1 MRSMTKIQDLIERD
15 LSRQIEE
22 IIKVYQD
29 DEQTIYEEIAEYV
42 PTENLKDRY
51 VDALG
56 AIAKSPQTHKKIEK
70 MGLWISGFFGS
81 GKSSFAKNLGLM
93 LSNPTICGSEA
104 SGLFKEKFDDQRISS
119 YIDSINARIPA
130 KVIMFDIA
138 NTSYVRKGGK
148 ELISEVMYRSLLE
161 NLGYSKDFDI
171 AELEIW
177 LEKSGRYADLLA
189 AYDELYQDVPWEDAR
204 NGAEKMGRASA
215 VMHRLDPAT
224 YPDVTAW
231 RNTVR
236 GKSVDFSVED
246 FVTRVFELSKRRL
259 EGKSLVFIIDE
270 VGQYVGRSDAKLE
283 DLRVVIEGLG
293 KESKNRLNRG
303 EIIAPVWVIVTSQER
318 LQDVIN
324 TIDEKNTKFPRLLDR
339 FLSVDLSPEDI
350 REVATRR
357 VLSKKDEAKPVLAKL
372 YRDSHGKLLEQSHLE
387 RTPIRSD
394 IAEDDFIQFYPY
406 LPHFI
411 NLSIKIM
418 DGIRRQPGATRHIGG
433 SNRTIIKQAYE
444 MLVSERTNLANKPVG
459 TLVAMDDIYELVEG
473 SLQERRSDIAQIAE
487 TFSDDGGLALRV
499 AKTICLLE
507 FVREV
512 PRTTR
517 NIAAVMLKSVDG
529 SVPLH
534 EVEGTLERLNDA
546 DFIKTTE
553 EGWKLQSAEEKD
565 WGVERRRHLNPMPAD
580 RIAIHHDI
588 IGDIV
593 ADTKLKNYQL
603 KKKNFKVE
611 YSVDGAR
618 IGESGMIPV
627 SIVITD
633 SPPEV
638 ARKIEAIE
646 DESRIQK
653 KTLFWVMALTPE
665 IDDLVTQY
673 HASHCMVDEYAR
685 LAAQDKITPVER
697 ECLESEKL
705 LLSRIRSRLIDK
717 ISEALV
723 QGTGVFDGRKKDSS
737 SFGNSLSAVFRG
749 FFEYAVPELFPKF
762 EMGAVKLKGD
772 EAAKIL
778 KAENLNGLPTV
789 FYEGEDSLGLVI
801 RDGQNY
807 VLNPNAPTA
816 LEIFGRIHQAKEYGG
831 ERETG
836 KKLEQ
841 HFSGFGYGWDT
852 DVLKV
857 VLAALFRAGEIE
869 VLHEGKLYR
878 NYADSQAWVPFT
890 NNIKF
895 RNAGF
900 IERVGKP
907 LLKALV
913 RASDLHR
920 DIEGVEIDI
929 EEAKIVSAFKVLVA
943 KYYDDVLELKTRIH
957 SHNLPVGDIAD
968 SYFNQ
973 LSAIK
978 SSDPNE
984 TFALIDG
991 YGTDLL
997 DTHRAYLALKRSLT
1011 PECLETVSRARKI
1024 LHEVAPQVDAPET
1037 SQELA
1042 AILSSSTFYDQVDEI
1057 TALSDRIVAAFRD
1070 EYEAAHQERRKRY
1083 LQAIEEVRKDP
1094 DFAGIGEGNQGIVL
1108 SRLKAVG
1115 CTDLKFSEDVWK
1127 CATCRASLGQLHSD
1141 IAAASGRTQEALAK
1155 VQELLVK
1162 DPEVKTQRVRLSAS
1176 FPSRLDSKEA
1186 VDLAVEALREE
1197 LLKRIDEGII
1207 VIPE

>member
-1 MRSMTKIQDLIERD
+1 MELIQDLIERD

-42 PTENLKDRY
+42 PTDNIKEQLADTL
-51 VDALG
+51 V
-56 AIAKSPQTHKKIEK
+56 AIAKSPQTHQKIEK

-81 GKSSFAKNLGLM
+81 GKSSFAKNLGLI
-93 LSNPTICGSEA
+93 LSNPQICGSSA
-104 SGLFKEKFDDQRISS
+104 SELFKKKFNDQRISS
-119 YIDSINARIPA
+119 YIDNINARIPA

-177 LEKSGRYADLLA
+177 LEKTGRYDDFLA
-189 AYDELYQDVPWEDAR
+189 AYNELYQDVPWEEAR
-204 NGAEKMGRASA
+204 NGAEKIGRASA
-215 VMHRLDPAT
+215 VMHQLDPAT
-224 YPDVTAW
+224 YPDVLAW

-246 FVTRVFELSKRRL
+246 FVTRVFELSERRL
-259 EGKSLVFIIDE
+259 KGKSLFFVIDE

-283 DLRVVIEGLG
+283 DLRVIIEGLG
-293 KESKNRLNRG
+293 KESKNRLKRG

-324 TIDEKNTKFPRLLDR
+324 TIDEKNVKFPRLLDR
-339 FLSVDLSPEDI
+339 FFTVDLSPEDI

-357 VLSKKDEAKPVLAKL
+357 VLSKKEEAKPILEKI
-372 YRDSHGKLLEQSHLE
+372 YRDSHGKLLEQCHLE

-394 IAEDDFIQFYPY
+394 ITEEDFVQFYPY

-444 MLVSERTNLANKPVG
+444 MLVSERTNLAAKPVG
-459 TLVAMDDIYELVEG
+459 TLVALDDIYELVEG

-487 TFSDDGGLALRV
+487 TFPDDGGWALRV
-499 AKTICLLE
+499 AKTISLLE

-517 NIAAVMLKSVDG
+517 NIAAVMLKSVDE
-529 SVPLH
+529 SVPTH
-534 EVEGTLERLNDA
+534 KVEEALKRLSDA
-546 DFIKTTE
+546 DFIKSTE
-553 EGWKLQSAEEKD
+553 EGWKLQSAEEKN
-565 WGVERRRHLNPMPAD
+565 WGVERRRHLNPKPAD
-580 RIAIHHDI
+580 RITILHDV

-611 YSVDGAR
+611 YSVDGVR
-618 IGESGMIPV
+618 IGDPGIIPV
-627 SIVITD
+627 SIVMAD
-633 SPPEV
+633 SPLDI
-638 ARKIEAIE
+638 ARKIEAVE
-646 DESRIQK
+646 DESRLQN

-665 IDDLVTQY
+665 IDDLVAQY
-673 HASHCMVDEYAR
+673 HASHWMVEEFAR
-685 LAAQDKITPVER
+685 LAAQNKISNVER
-697 ECLESEKL
+697 DSLESEKQER
-705 LLSRIRSRLIDK
+705 SRIRSRLNDK
-717 ISEALV
+717 ITEALM
-723 QGTGVFDGRKKDSS
+723 QGTGIFSGRKKDSS

-772 EAAKIL
+772 EAAKLL
-778 KAENLNGLPTV
+778 KAENLNGLPPV
-789 FYEGEDSLGLVI
+789 FYEGEDSLSLVI

-807 VLNPNAPTA
+807 VLNPEAPIA
-816 LEIFGRIHQAKEYGG
+816 KEIFGRIHHAKEYGG

-836 KKLEQ
+836 RKLEQ
-841 HFSGFGYGWDT
+841 YFSGFGYGWDT

-857 VLAALFRAGEIE
+857 VLAALFRAGMIE
-869 VLHEGKLYR
+869 VLHEGKVYR
-878 NYADSQAWVPFT
+878 NYADPQARVPFI
-890 NNIKF
+890 NNIQF

-900 IERVGKP
+900 VERTGRP
-907 LLKALV
+907 PLKALV

-920 DIEGVEIDI
+920 EIEGVEVDID
-929 EEAKIVSAFKVLVA
+929 EAKIVSAFKALAA
-943 KYYDDVLELKTRIH
+943 KYYDDVLELRTRIR
-957 SHNLPVGDIAD
+957 SYILPVGDVVD
-968 SYFNQ
+968 DYFDQ
-973 LSAIK
+973 LSSIK
-978 SSDPNE
+978 SSDPND
-984 TFALIDG
+984 TFTLIDG

-997 DTHRAYLALKRSLT
+997 AAHRAYLALKRNFT
-1011 PECLETVSRARKI
+1011 PACLEAVSRARKI
-1024 LHEVAPQVDAPET
+1024 LHEVAPQIDVPEA
-1037 SQELA
+1037 SEALA
-1042 AILSSSTFYDQVDEI
+1042 ATLSSPTFYEQVDEI
-1057 TALSDRIVAAFRD
+1057 VALSDQLVATFQE
-1070 EYEAAHQERRKRY
+1070 EYEAAHQERRNLY
-1083 LQAIEEVRKDP
+1083 LQAIEEVTGDP
-1094 DFAGIGEGNQGIVL
+1094 DFAGIGEGDQKIVL
-1108 SRLKAVG
+1108 SQLKSVG
-1115 CTDLKFSEDVWK
+1115 CTDLRFSEEVWR
-1127 CATCRASLGQLHSD
+1127 CATCRASLGQMHSD
-1141 IAAASGRTQEALAK
+1141 IAAVAGRTQEALAK

-1162 DPEVKTQRVRLSAS
+1162 DPEIKTQRLRLSAS
-1176 FPSRLDSKEA
+1176 FPSRLDSKES
-1186 VDLAVEALREE
+1186 VELAVGALKEE
-1197 LLKRIDEGII
+1197 LLKLIDEGIVI
-1207 VIPE
+1207 IPE

>member
-1 MRSMTKIQDLIERD
+1 MEQIRDLIERD

-29 DEQTIYEEIAEYV
+29 DEQTIYEEIEEYV
-42 PTENLKDRY
+42 PTENIKDHFVKTLK
-51 VDALG
+51 
-56 AIAKSPQTHKKIEK
+56 AIAESPQTHKKIEK

-93 LSNPTICGSEA
+93 LSNPEICGLHTSD
-104 SGLFKEKFDDQRISS
+104 LFKKKFDDQRIAS
-119 YIDSINARIPA
+119 YLDSINARIPV

-138 NTSYVRKGGK
+138 NTTYIRKGGK
-148 ELISEVMYRSLLE
+148 ELISEVMYRALLE
-161 NLGYSKDFDI
+161 NLGYSKDFDV

-177 LEKSGRYADLLA
+177 LEQSGRYEQFLSS
-189 AYDELYQDVPWEDAR
+189 YNELYQDVPWEEAR

-224 YPDVTAW
+224 YPDVLTW
-231 RNTVR
+231 RNSVR

-246 FVTRVFELSKRRL
+246 FVNRVFELSERRL
-259 EGKSLVFIIDE
+259 KGKSLVFIVDE

-324 TIDEKNTKFPRLLDR
+324 TIDEKNVKFPRLLDR
-339 FLSVDLSPEDI
+339 FLPVDLSPEDI

-357 VLSKKDEAKPVLAKL
+357 VLSKKDGAEPVLEKL
-372 YRDSHGKLLEQSHLE
+372 YRDSHGKLLEQCHLE
-387 RTPIRSD
+387 RTSIRSD
-394 IAEDDFIQFYPY
+394 ISDEDFVQFYPY

-444 MLVSERTNLANKPVG
+444 MLVSERTDLAHKPIG
-459 TLVAMDDIYELVEG
+459 TLVTIDNIYDLVET
-473 SLQERRSDIAQIAE
+473 SLQERRSDIADVAE
-487 TFSDDGGLALRV
+487 AFPDDDGWALKV

-512 PRTTR
+512 PRTPR
-517 NIAAVMLKSVDG
+517 NIAAVLLNSVDG
-529 SVPLH
+529 SAPVH
-534 EVEGTLERLNDA
+534 EVEEALQRMSDA
-546 DFIKTTE
+546 DFVKQTD

-565 WGVERRRHLNPMPAD
+565 WGLIRRRHLKLNPAD
-580 RIAIHHDI
+580 RIAIHHEI

-593 ADTKLKNYQL
+593 TDTKLKNYQL

-611 YSVDGAR
+611 YSVDGAK

-627 SIVITD
+627 SIVIAN
-633 SPPEV
+633 SPADVPG
-638 ARKIEAIE
+638 KIEATE

-673 HASHCMVDEYAR
+673 YASQWMVEEYGR
-685 LAAQDKITPVER
+685 LAAQNKITPVER
-697 ECLESEKL
+697 ECLESEKVDK
-705 LLSRIRSRLIDK
+705 SRIKARLNDK
-717 ISEALV
+717 ITETLF
-723 QGTGVFDGRKKDSS
+723 QGTGIFDGRKKDAS
-737 SFGNSLSAVFRG
+737 SFGDSLSAAFRG
-749 FFEYAVPELFPKF
+749 FFEYAVPELFSKF

-772 EAAKIL
+772 EAVKL
-778 KAENLNGLPTV
+778 LRAENLNGLPAI
-789 FYEGEDSLGLVI
+789 FYEGEDGLGLVI
-801 RDGQNY
+801 REGQSY
-807 VLNPNAPTA
+807 VLNSNAPIA
-816 LEIFGRIHQAKEYGG
+816 LEIFGPIHQAKEYGG
-831 ERETG
+831 DRETG

-841 HFSGFGYGWDT
+841 HFSGFDYGWDI

-878 NYADSQAWVPFT
+878 NYADSQVWVPFT

-907 LLKALV
+907 PLAALV

-929 EEAKIVSAFKVLVA
+929 DEAKIVSAFKVLA
-943 KYYDDVLELKTRIH
+943 TKYYDDVLELRARIQ
-957 SHNLPVGDIAD
+957 SFNLPAKDIVDDYFEQLSSIRSSDASDTFTLID
-968 SYFNQ
+968 SY
-973 LSAIK
+973 
-978 SSDPNE
+978 
-984 TFALIDG
+984 
-991 YGTDLL
+991 GTTLL
-997 DTHRAYLALKRSLT
+997 DAHKAYLALKRSLT
-1011 PECLETVSRARKI
+1011 AECFDAVSRARTV
-1024 LHEVAPQVDAPET
+1024 LHEVAPQVNTPQTSDA
-1037 SQELA
+1037 LA
-1042 AILSSSTFYDQVDEI
+1042 KILSSPTFYEELDEM
-1057 TALSDRIVAAFRD
+1057 TALSEELVATFQKD
-1070 EYEAAHQERRKRY
+1070 YEAIHQERRDVYK
-1083 LQAIEEVRKDP
+1083 LAIEEVKD
-1094 DFAGIGEGNQGIVL
+1094 DSGFAEIDEENQKIVL
-1108 SRLKAVG
+1108 SLLENVG
-1115 CTDLKFSEDVWK
+1115 CGDYRFSEDIWK
-1127 CATCRASLGQLHSD
+1127 CAACRAGLGQMHSD
-1141 IAAASGRTQEALAK
+1141 IAAVTVRTQESLARL
-1155 VQELLVK
+1155 QELLVK
-1162 DPEVKTQRVRLSAS
+1162 DPEVRTQRVRLSVS
-1176 FPSRLDSKEA
+1176 FPSRLDSKES
-1186 VDLAVEALREE
+1186 VELAVEALKEE
-1197 LLKRIDEGII
+1197 LLKLIDEGII